1 MAIGG
6 LALLNTA
13 GDINIDFVIV
23 KSLTIIAFSD

>member
-23 KSLTIIAFSD
+23 KSLTMLMV